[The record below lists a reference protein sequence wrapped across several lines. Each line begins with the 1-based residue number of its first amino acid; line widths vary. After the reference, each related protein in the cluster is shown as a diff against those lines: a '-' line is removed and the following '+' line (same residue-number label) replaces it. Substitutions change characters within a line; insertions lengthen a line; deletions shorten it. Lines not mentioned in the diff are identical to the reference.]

1 MTDYKILVVDDMLV
15 NLKILEKILNTAGY
29 ETVLASNGEEA
40 LELVQKETFH
50 CILLDI
56 VMPGLDGYEVIAK
69 LKNMPLISEI
79 PVIFITGREGAEE
92 TVKGLEAG
100 AVDYIPKPFH
110 PVEVQLRV
118 QLHIRLYTTI
128 QSLATAQAETLMQIN
143 NAQHSLLKQ
152 PEDIPH
158 ANFSV
163 YYCSLHAAGGDIYD
177 IIEISETQ
185 IGYFIG
191 DFAGHQISTGFLTS
205 SVKAL
210 LQQNC
215 NSLSTPVQ
223 SMYMVN
229 SVLCQLMKP
238 GQYLTACYAVLDTVT
253 NKLTVVNMG
262 HPPMLVIQSN
272 GIVLEVGHA
281 GDVLGVF
288 EDSLYKEDAVNLL
301 PSDRILLYTDGL
313 IEGEQVWSAYT
324 RKFKKLVETLPIT
337 QRDEYLETIL
347 TETEQFRGDVDDD
360 IMVLVADVPGEL
372 PKIEKVESDHS
383 LSIRFPSTV
392 RFIPQVSREAF
403 RWAIKRVNLKDQYG
417 LKLVLSEALTNA
429 VTHGNEQNISKF
441 VDFSIKIES
450 SSLEIMISDE
460 GRGFKRNVDSSSL
473 TDQKAVSGRGLPLY
487 KAYGYTTSFN
497 EKGNS
502 ITLSIDYKCYSN
514 E

>member
-1 MTDYKILVVDDMLV
+1 MNDYKILVVDDMIV
-15 NLKILEKILNTAGY
+15 NLKILEKILQTAGY
-29 ETVLASNGEEA
+29 ETVLASSGEEA
-40 LELVQKETFH
+40 LKLVELDTFH

-69 LKNMPLISEI
+69 LKEMPLISEI

-92 TVKGLEAG
+92 TVRGLEAG

-128 QSLATAQAETLMQIN
+128 QSLAIAQAETLKQIN

-152 PEDIPH
+152 PEDFPH

-177 IIEISETQ
+177 IIEVSDTQ

-215 NSLSTPVQ
+215 SSLNTPVQ

-229 SVLCQLMKP
+229 SVLCELMKP

-253 NKLTVVNMG
+253 NRLTVVNMG

-272 GIVLEVGHA
+272 GVVLEVGHP

-288 EDSLYKEDAVNLL
+288 EDSLYKEDTVNLL

-324 RKFKKLVETLPIT
+324 RRFKKLIEALPMT

-347 TETEQFRGDVDDD
+347 TDTEQFRGEVDDD
-360 IMVLVADVPGEL
+360 IMVLVADVPGEIPL
-372 PKIEKVESDHS
+372 IERVETDFE
-383 LSIRFPSTV
+383 LSIRFPSTL
-392 RFIPQVSREAF
+392 RYIPEVSRETF
-403 RWAIKRVNLKDQYG
+403 RWIKKRADLKDQYG
-417 LKLVLSEALTNA
+417 LKLVLSEAFTNA
-429 VTHGNEQNISKF
+429 VIHGNEQSLNKY
-441 VDFSIKIES
+441 VHIEVKVQS
-450 SSLEIMISDE
+450 TSLEITITDE
-460 GRGFKRNVDSSSL
+460 GKGFRHTNSASDFNNN
-473 TDQKAVSGRGLPLY
+473 KAISGRGLPLY
-487 KAYGYTTSFN
+487 KAYGYSTQFN
-497 EKGNS
+497 KKGNS
-502 ITLSIDYKCYSN
+502 ITLSIGY
-514 E
+514 